1 MKKTTMAAMM
11 RTKKTTKMMPRGD
24 IPEFGAIFMSNLA
37 TMGECLEKQLF
48 GLPSSNGDFVRRVRA
63 GMLLFLF
70 EYEKRELHGVFQATT
85 DGAMNIVPHA
95 YSSSGK
101 QFPAQVRFSTV
112 WECEPLSEAEFSDAI
127 WENYYERNKFLFG
140 LSQDQVCRLLELFNS
155 KRMKGV
161 GSKNLSCGIKRIWDY
176 AGGDRG
182 METEGGPI
190 FRRKLSSGVSVVS
203 HRKLEGS

>member
-1 MKKTTMAAMM
+1 M

-101 QFPAQVRFSTV
+101 QFPAQVSFRFDYF
-112 WECEPLSEAEFSDAI
+112 PYFSDSF
-127 WENYYERNKFLFG
+127 KDFLVFDFG
-140 LSQDQVCRLLELFNS
+140 FFC
-155 KRMKGV
+155 V
-161 GSKNLSCGIKRIWDY
+161 GSI
-176 AGGDRG
+176 
-182 METEGGPI
+182 
-190 FRRKLSSGVSVVS
+190 
-203 HRKLEGS
+203 